1 MVAPPPVLDR
11 HCIVGLSVHTAP
23 AVACVTERLSPPHPV
38 CVRFSQRWLQ
48 GGKTEP
54 LYVEMYNRAM
64 DEMIAKLVKKTRPS
78 GLEVRSLAQCILSRP
93 PPSASPRPIC
103 VSTQVLDLPS
113 AAPSRPPQ

>member
-1 MVAPPPVLDR
+1 MR
-11 HCIVGLSVHTAP
+11 CT
-23 AVACVTERLSPPHPV
+23 
-38 CVRFSQRWLQ
+38 QRWLQ
-48 GGKTEP
+48 GGKAEP

-103 VSTQVLDLPS
+103 VSAQVLGLPS
-113 AAPSRPPQ
+113 AAPSRLPTSTAALTPFTMSTHALDEVGVWSLLLW